1 MDANF
6 WHERWKRNETAF
18 HEGHPNPLLVT
29 YFGALSLAAGSRIF
43 VPLCGKSLDISWLLS
58 QGYRIAGAE
67 LSKIAIEQL
76 FVELGVEPF
85 ISALGDIDLWSANN
99 LDIFVGDL
107 FAVSRNMLG
116 PVDAI
121 YDRAALVALP
131 EQVRNRYATHLRDI
145 TEEAPQLLICYE
157 YDQRVM
163 DGPPFSI
170 DAEEVHRHY
179 ASRYDLSL
187 IASRPVAGGLKGKC
201 AAQENLW
208 LLRNESSNHA
218 L

>member
-43 VPLCGKSLDISWLLS
+43 VPLCGKSL
-58 QGYRIAGAE
+58 
-67 LSKIAIEQL
+67 EQL

-85 ISALGDIDLWSANN
+85 ISALGDIDLWSTNN

-131 EQVRNRYATHLRDI
+131 EQVRNRYGTHLRDI

-208 LLRNESSNHA
+208 LLRK
-218 L
+218 